1 MLRQQ
6 ERSCLQQEGPVVVHN
21 EVSLVCIGNRIFLCE
36 RSFVFSLSC
45 DNEIK
50 FFAPTKLVQIT
61 RSCALY
67 RVCYMCLRAGLAITD
82 PSRSPWKLRSRN
94 CFFDTF
100 HGETRYFAMRCVSRL
115 GCSADGSRSSSE
127 KHAQFE
133 FCSGCLPIAS
143 IALAFVSLAYCS
155 QLSQS

>member
-1 MLRQQ
+1 
-6 ERSCLQQEGPVVVHN
+6 
-21 EVSLVCIGNRIFLCE
+21 
-36 RSFVFSLSC
+36 LSC

-67 RVCYMCLRAGLAITD
+67 RVCYMCLQAGLAITD

-115 GCSADGSRSSSE
+115 